1 MLGSESIDQARKW
14 VFDRAVPLDQQFS
27 ALEQVHQMT
36 TEHPLTEWSRTLD
49 ASLSTSQPESQLAT
63 MLLAVNYEL
72 LGYPPEQAWML
83 ARRGES
89 AAPGHL
95 DG

>member
-1 MLGSESIDQARKW
+1 M
-14 VFDRAVPLDQQFS
+14 FDRVVPLDQQLS
-27 ALEQVHQMT
+27 ALEQVQQMT
-36 TEHPLTEWSRTLD
+36 TEHSLAAWSRAFD
-49 ASLSTSQPESQLAT
+49 AHPSTGQSDSALAT

>member
-1 MLGSESIDQARKW
+1 M
-14 VFDRAVPLDQQFS
+14 FDRVVPLDQQFS
-27 ALEQVHQMT
+27 ALEQVQRMT
-36 TEHPLTEWSRTLD
+36 TEHSLTAWSRTLD
-49 ASLSTSQPESQLAT
+49 AHPSTGQSESQLAT

-83 ARRGES
+83 AQRGES